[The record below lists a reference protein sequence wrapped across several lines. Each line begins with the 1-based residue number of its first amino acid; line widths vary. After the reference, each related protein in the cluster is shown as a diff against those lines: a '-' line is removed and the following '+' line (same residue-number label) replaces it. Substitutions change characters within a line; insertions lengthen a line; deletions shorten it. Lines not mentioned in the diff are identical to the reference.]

1 MRLPPGTY
9 RTLMITAAWLFGIFL
24 VVAFVFRRVDGSQE
38 TLSVIAGVTAWVFL
52 AAAAVIILRAWM
64 TRGGDAPGVAAR
76 YVGDH
81 PAVARAVG
89 TPVQV
94 GAPEHD
100 GGPADG
106 AAQLN
111 LMVPVSGPADSGHVD
126 VVMARLA
133 REWEVLSATL
143 VVDGDR
149 VPLAGGG
156 GLDEGPA
163 DDDEGP
169 RRRSHRGR

>member
-1 MRLPPGTY
+1 MSLPPGTY
-9 RTLMITAAWLFGIFL
+9 RSLMLTAAWLFGIFL

-52 AAAAVIILRAWM
+52 VAAAVIVFRAWR
-64 TRGGDAPGVAAR
+64 TRGGDAPGVAVR
-76 YVGDH
+76 YVGAH

-89 TPVQV
+89 VPVEV
-94 GAPEHD
+94 GTPEHE
-100 GGPADG
+100 GGPHDG

-111 LMVPVSGPADSGHVD
+111 LMVPVSGPADEGHVD

-143 VVDGDR
+143 VVAGDR

-156 GLDEGPA
+156 GGGEVPA
-163 DDDEGP
+163 DDE
-169 RRRSHRGR
+169 